1 MSAGGDVRIL
11 VVDDDDAIR
20 MLVTRLFQ
28 RRGYEVRSARDG
40 VEAIELLDRAT
51 YDLMIL
57 DLMMPRVDGI
67 GVIEHLAASSGPQPR
82 IIVMT
87 AAVPNI
93 LARVPPE
100 RIWKLITKP
109 FDLDVLLQHA
119 DEALGAA

>member
-1 MSAGGDVRIL
+1 MSDGDVRIL

-28 RRGYEVRSARDG
+28 RRGYDVRSASDG
-40 VEAIELLDRAT
+40 ADAIELLDAESF
-51 YDLMIL
+51 DLMIL

-67 GVIEHLAASSGPQPR
+67 GVLDHLRASSRSSPR

-100 RIWKLITKP
+100 QIFKLITKP
-109 FDLDVLLQHA
+109 FDLDQLLQHA
-119 DEALGAA
+119 DEALAAG

>member
-1 MSAGGDVRIL
+1 MNPGGNVRIL

-20 MLVTRLFQ
+20 TLVTRLFQ

-40 VEAIELLDRAT
+40 AEAIELLDGGAW
-51 YDLMIL
+51 DLMIL

-67 GVIEHLAASSGPQPR
+67 GVIEHLVASSGPQPR

-93 LARVPPE
+93 LARVPPD
-100 RIWKLITKP
+100 RIFKLITKP
-109 FDLDVLLQHA
+109 FDLDVLMQHA
-119 DEALGAA
+119 DAALSAA